1 VSFPAKA
8 HLSVMTTTPLIILAN
23 LASPHAWAEAFTE
36 QLGGGYPVATY
47 TDRAETITHLTDDH
61 AALIIVD
68 GDQDGWQFWTT
79 TPKAS
84 PATRRIPI
92 ILVSDS
98 AETRAAALIAGAD
111 LALSTAELLKDAT
124 KLAADYARVIDPA
137 RAEQLA
143 CDCREP
149 LPDLAEQGVEKFNA
163 GEFYKQHDLF
173 EALWMQTESP
183 VRDLYRA
190 ILQVGVAYYQI
201 ERGNAR
207 GARKMLLRS
216 VQWLSILPNE
226 CQGIDVQQLR
236 EESSRVRAALENMR
250 EEDIAQFDKTLLK
263 PLKKA
268 ARHP

>member
-1 VSFPAKA
+1 
-8 HLSVMTTTPLIILAN
+8 MTTLPLIILAN
-23 LASPHAWAEAFTE
+23 FTSPHAWAEAFTE
-36 QLGGGYPVATY
+36 QLGAGYPVAMY
-47 TDRAETITHLTDDH
+47 TDHAEYITRLTDDH

-92 ILVSDS
+92 FLVSDS

-111 LALSTAELLKDAT
+111 LALLPVELLKDAI

-143 CDCREP
+143 CDCREL
-149 LPDLAEQGVEKFNA
+149 LPDLAQQGVEMFNA

-173 EALWMQTESP
+173 EALWVQTESP
-183 VRDLYRA
+183 VRDLYRT

-201 ERGNAR
+201 QRGNAR

-216 VQWLSILPNE
+216 VQWLTILPDE

-236 EESSRVRAALENMR
+236 EESYRVRAALENMR
-250 EEDIAQFDKTLLK
+250 EDEIAQFDKTLLK
-263 PLKKA
+263 PIKNVA
-268 ARHP
+268 SRP